1 MQPCEGH
8 QRMETR
14 RIPIV
19 AFLTCFLLLA
29 AGGVAGE
36 AGAWGD
42 DLITRAECRAL
53 VRQEASPVISADSP
67 PTAAGMAPAAS
78 PPAGMAVLAR
88 YGDWLSHGNWYLV
101 ALLGLVGMLISSLL
115 AQRLSRERDAAR
127 VASRSKSDFLAN
139 ISHEIRT
146 PMNAI
151 LGFTQ
156 ILKEQVEDEKQQQ
169 YINAI
174 NVSGNTLLRLI
185 NDLLDLAKFEAGKF
199 ELQPT
204 AVALKGVAM
213 EIQNIFLQV
222 VADKRLDFI
231 VELDPNL
238 PEAVF
243 IDEVRLRQILFNLL
257 KNAVKFT
264 DQGKISLSM
273 RVRSVSA
280 DNHLELEIIV
290 ADTGI
295 GIPEEEQA
303 TIFDAFTQRKSQ
315 DQAKYAGTGLGLG
328 IARRLVEMIGGELTL
343 VSEVGRGSTFTAL
356 LRDIPLAASTA
367 LRPRR
372 ERPGS
377 RAIRFQHET
386 VVLIIDAIDSNC
398 MIFREFLRPTKV
410 SVLETVSV
418 EAGID
423 WCMAIKPDVII
434 LDYTMSNLRDPL
446 LVQRFNR
453 VKEEMN
459 IPVVVVTTASAAVG
473 SEEFHT
479 DFHFDA
485 WLQKPVRLEEFNE
498 VLARFLPHTTLFKQE
513 GDLKLDNYRRA
524 FVLPDAA
531 QVARAVS
538 GLGER
543 RAELRRILVDN
554 MLVQYEENRE
564 TFIINE
570 IKSFAEEVGKLAS
583 EFELDF
589 LGRWAEEL
597 VGQAST
603 FDMERLPRTFELFPE
618 LLALIEGGYAGTST
632 STPHPRLNS

>member
-1 MQPCEGH
+1 MQPYEGDH
-8 QRMETR
+8 RMETGKLR
-14 RIPIV
+14 SIAI
-19 AFLTCFLLLA
+19 LTCFLLLA
-29 AGGVAGE
+29 GGTVVGVAGDR
-36 AGAWGD
+36 GD
-42 DLITRAECRAL
+42 DVITRAECQAL
-53 VRQEASPVISADSP
+53 ARIETSPVISTPSS
-67 PTAAGMAPAAS
+67 PTAAGMAPAAA
-78 PPAGMAVLAR
+78 PPDGMVVLAR
-88 YGDWLSHGNWYLV
+88 YGDWLTHGNWYLV
-101 ALLGLVGMLISSLL
+101 ALLGLIGMLVSSLL

-127 VASRSKSDFLAN
+127 QASRSKSDFLAN

-156 ILKEQVEDEKQQQ
+156 ILKEQIEDDRQQQ

-185 NDLLDLAKFEAGKF
+185 NDLLDLAKFESGKF

-222 VADKRLDFI
+222 VADKQLDFV

-264 DQGKISLSM
+264 DQGKISLAM

-280 DNHLELEIIV
+280 DNLLELEIIV

-295 GIPEEEQA
+295 GIPAEDQA

-343 VSEVGRGSTFTAL
+343 VSEVGRGSTFTAV
-356 LRDIPLAASTA
+356 LRDIPLAATTA
-367 LRPRR
+367 LRPRQ
-372 ERPGS
+372 ERPS
-377 RAIRFQHET
+377 NVAIRFQHET

-398 MIFREFLRPTKV
+398 MVFREFLRPTKV

-485 WLQKPVRLEEFNE
+485 WLQKPVRLEDFNE

-513 GDLKLDNYRRA
+513 GDLKLDTYRRS

-531 QVARAVS
+531 QVVRAVAA
-538 GLGER
+538 LGER
-543 RAELRRILVDN
+543 REALRRILVDN
-554 MLVQYEENRE
+554 MLVQYEENKE

-589 LGRWAEEL
+589 LGQWAEEL
-597 VGQAST
+597 LSQAST
-603 FDMERLPRTFELFPE
+603 FDMERLPRTLDLFPE
-618 LLALIEGGYAGTST
+618 LLALIEGGYA
-632 STPHPRLNS
+632 STPAPQAQRNS

>member
-1 MQPCEGH
+1 MDTAKI
-8 QRMETR
+8 RN
-14 RIPIV
+14 ISI
-19 AFLTCFLLLA
+19 LTYFLLLVA
-29 AGGVAGE
+29 AVVPGLAGE
-36 AGAWGD
+36 RGD
-42 DLITRAECRAL
+42 EVITRAECQAL
-53 VRQEASPVISADSP
+53 ARHEPSPALFTPSS
-67 PTAAGMAPAAS
+67 PTAAGMAPSAS
-78 PPAGMAVLAR
+78 PPAGMALLGR
-88 YGDWLSHGNWYLV
+88 YGDLLTHGNWYAV
-101 ALLGLVGMLISSLL
+101 ALLALIGMLVTSLV

-127 VASRSKSDFLAN
+127 QASRLKSDFLAN

-156 ILKEQVEDEKQQQ
+156 ILKEQIEDDKQQQ

-204 AVALKGVAM
+204 AVALKSVAL

-222 VADKRLDFI
+222 VTDKRLDFV

-238 PEAVF
+238 PEAIF

-264 DQGKISLSM
+264 DHGKISLSM

-280 DNHLELEIIV
+280 DNRLELEIVV

-343 VSEVGRGSTFTAL
+343 ASEVGRGSTFTAV
-356 LRDIPLAASTA
+356 LRDIPLAATTA
-367 LRPRR
+367 LRPRQDR
-372 ERPGS
+372 VTNT
-377 RAIRFQHET
+377 AIRFQHET

-423 WCMAIKPDVII
+423 WCMAIKPNVII

-485 WLQKPVRLEEFNE
+485 WLQKPVRLEEFYE
-498 VLARFLPHTTLFKQE
+498 VLARFLPHTTLFREE
-513 GDLKLDNYRRA
+513 GDLKLDTYRRSFA
-524 FVLPDAA
+524 LPEAA
-531 QVARAVS
+531 QVAKAVAA
-538 GLGER
+538 LGER
-543 RAELRRILVDN
+543 RAVLRRILVDN
-554 MLVQYEENRE
+554 MLVQYEENKE
-564 TFIINE
+564 TYIINE
-570 IKSFAEEVGKLAS
+570 IMNFAEEIKQLAR

-589 LGRWAEEL
+589 LGLWAEEL
-597 VGQAST
+597 LSQARA
-603 FDMERLPRTFELFPE
+603 FDMERLPGTFELFPE
-618 LLALIEGGYAGTST
+618 LLALIEGGDACISIAA
-632 STPHPRLNS
+632 SQPPPNS